1 MRRVCVCVCVHMRV
15 RVRVT
20 GKYGEKTLVVLLSK
34 ILSVV
39 QAQAVKVLTLDFYY
53 FDTTTLFLLLLDQ
66 LVSVDGSGKC
76 LELGKIQVVLILP
89 LGMSVSQ

>member
-1 MRRVCVCVCVHMRV
+1 MRAPCVCVCVHIRV

-20 GKYGEKTLVVLLSK
+20 GKYREKTLVVLLSK

-39 QAQAVKVLTLDFYY
+39 QARAVKVLTLDFYY